1 MCEWCFG
8 PLEVVYDYDAIRATV
23 SRESIAAGPLSIW
36 RYADLLPAAAE
47 GAVSLGAGFTPLV
60 RADRLA
66 AELGLG
72 ELWIKND
79 TLNPTGSFKDRV
91 VSVALTK
98 AQELGFKV
106 AACASTGNL
115 ANSVAAHAAQ
125 AGMESVVFIP
135 ADLEPGKV
143 VTTAVFGGRLIAV
156 DGTYD
161 DVNRLC
167 AELAGEYPSWA
178 FVNVNV
184 RTYYAEGSRTL
195 AFEVAE
201 QLGLAGPG
209 PRRGA
214 GGVRQPA
221 HQGGQ
226 GLQGAFHG
234 RAARRGA
241 ARAHLG
247 CAGGRLLARRRG
259 VRRRA
264 RRGAAGEAGHHRQV
278 AGDREPGRR
287 SSTPWTR
294 CGTSGGSFGSV
305 TDDEIIAGIRLL
317 ARTEGIFAETAG
329 GVTIA
334 TLAQL
339 AASGVVRPDE
349 RVVAYVTGNGLKTA
363 RSGRPR
369 LPADRHHRPH
379 PGCVRRGRRHP
390 RGALTMAV
398 TVRIPT
404 QLRPLAGGSQRG
416 QRRRRRTVGEVL
428 KALDA
433 AHPGFADRLFDDS
446 GRLRR
451 FVNVFL
457 AEEDIRFLDG
467 LRHAG
472 AGRGHPV
479 DRAGRR
485 RRLTG
490 AGPGWPSPRPG
501 ISRVS
506 VALTLRRRLTVSTR
520 DVRVLTVVG
529 PMEGTNNRCPS

>member
-1 MCEWCFG
+1 MPGSMSAKEELKVPYVEGLRCRECGRAYPAEALHVCEWCFG
-8 PLEVVYDYDAIRATV
+8 PLEVVYDYEAIRAVV
-23 SRESIAAGPLSIW
+23 SREAVASGPLSIW

-125 AGMESVVFIP
+125 AGMEAVVFIP
-135 ADLEPGKV
+135 ADLEPAKV

-167 AELAGEYPSWA
+167 AELAGEYPTWA

-201 QLGLAGPG
+201 QLGWQAPDHVVVPVASGSQLTKVAKGFKELFAVGLLDHEPHV
-209 PRRGA
+209 RISGA
-214 GGVRQPA
+214 Q
-221 HQGGQ
+221 
-226 GLQGAFHG
+226 
-234 RAARRGA
+234 
-241 ARAHLG
+241 
-247 CAGGRLLARRRG
+247 
-259 VRRRA
+259 
-264 RRGAAGEAGHHRQV
+264 AAGCSPVATAFAAGHDVVRPV
-278 AGDREPGRR
+278 KPDTIAKSLAIGNPADGLYALETVRE
-287 SSTPWTR
+287 
-294 CGTSGGSFGSV
+294 SGGAFGSV
-305 TDDEIIAGIRLL
+305 TDEEIIAGIRLL

-334 TLAQL
+334 TLARL

-349 RVVAYVTGNGLKTA
+349 KVVAYVTGNGLKTVEVVA
-363 RSGRPR
+363 PTCRP
-369 LPADRHHRPH
+369 
-379 PGCVRRGRRHP
+379 
-390 RGALTMAV
+390 TV
-398 TVRIPT
+398 TIAPT
-404 QLRPLAGGSQRG
+404 
-416 QRRRRRTVGEVL
+416 
-428 KALDA
+428 LDA
-433 AHPGFADRLFDDS
+433 FA
-446 GRLRR
+446 
-451 FVNVFL
+451 
-457 AEEDIRFLDG
+457 AAADI
-467 LRHAG
+467 HE
-472 AGRGHPV
+472 
-479 DRAGRR
+479 
-485 RRLTG
+485 
-490 AGPGWPSPRPG
+490 
-501 ISRVS
+501 
-506 VALTLRRRLTVSTR
+506 
-520 DVRVLTVVG
+520 VR
-529 PMEGTNNRCPS
+529 